1 MFRQEVSVP
10 CPGQQWLPGDE
21 EEEPRGAGEGD
32 ERRRRDERARSAS
45 QWGSVIVGSL
55 TLKLIFA
62 FCLPNSWL
70 LTFQYLVFWH
80 LNLFTSIIFSLH
92 LDAQNCFLFTF
103 TKIYLQNLSFL
114 SLFLFLLQGSQSP
127 TALSRALSCL
137 SAAPRQSRPPAPSS
151 LCTWPQA
158 PGMISSPWGGRA
170 TWRPARTAAAGPSG
184 ASQALRQRNCLY
196 LVCFSFCFWF
206 CFAASHKD
214 VLLQGDHVGQWNGE
228 LGNLPSVLAGGG
240 LCAATVQWRSVHALC
255 HQIVL
260 FFSLAGCA
268 VYSSC
273 AITATMRPHEVS
285 NLDTLS
291 NLDLR

>member
-1 MFRQEVSVP
+1 MIGSVNLNKQICFSLSVFCMFRKEVSVP
-10 CPGQQWLPGDE
+10 CPGQQWLPGGE

-55 TLKLIFA
+55 TLKLEFIFT
-62 FCLPNSWL
+62 FCQSNSWSL
-70 LTFQYLVFWH
+70 KFQYLVFWH
-80 LNLFTSIIFSLH
+80 LNLFSSIIFSLH
-92 LDAQNCFLFTF
+92 FDAQNCFLSTF

-114 SLFLFLLQGSQSP
+114 CLFLASFLFLLQGSQSLR
-127 TALSRALSCL
+127 ALSRALSCL

-158 PGMISSPWGGRA
+158 PGMISSLWGGQA

-184 ASQALRQRNCLY
+184 VSQTLRQRNCFY
-196 LVCFSFCFWF
+196 LVCFAFWFWF

-214 VLLQGDHVGQWNGE
+214 VFLQGDHVGQWNGE
-228 LGNLPSVLAGGG
+228 LRNLPSVLAGGT

-255 HQIVL
+255 HQVVL
-260 FFSLAGCA
+260 F
-268 VYSSC
+268 
-273 AITATMRPHEVS
+273 
-285 NLDTLS
+285 
-291 NLDLR
+291 